1 MRFERTEAF
10 TSPPFQDGALNHSAN
25 APLINTKLLY
35 INALCLSKY

>member
-25 APLINTKLLY
+25 APYINTELLY
-35 INALCLSKY
+35 INAVYLSKF